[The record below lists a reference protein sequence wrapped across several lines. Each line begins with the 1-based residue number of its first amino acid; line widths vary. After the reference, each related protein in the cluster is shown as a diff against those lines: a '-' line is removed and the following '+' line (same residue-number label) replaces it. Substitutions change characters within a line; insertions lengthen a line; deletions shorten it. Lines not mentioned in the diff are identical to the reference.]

1 MVGDEHVASLL
12 PELGENQLAKLRQT
26 HALTVEVIRG
36 RRTPGYGG
44 SMNTS
49 ELPGV
54 SGPVWTIVVLAMLLA
69 ALAALVYRLYTN
81 RKR

>member
-1 MVGDEHVASLL
+1 
-12 PELGENQLAKLRQT
+12 
-26 HALTVEVIRG
+26 
-36 RRTPGYGG
+36 
-44 SMNTS
+44 MNTS